1 MTTMKVSTSPLCSPR
16 DASAVP
22 ASSVILFVSANHLLP
37 LSRFADADD
46 PRPDDYQFPAPSAAG
61 PSGLLAQLMGGSGMG
76 MGFGGMGHF
85 ARAPPP
91 Q

>member
-1 MTTMKVSTSPLCSPR
+1 
-16 DASAVP
+16 
-22 ASSVILFVSANHLLP
+22 VILSASNNHLLP
-37 LSRFADADD
+37 PSKLTGADT